1 MRIVILLIILSTTAA
16 AKTISYGKLQDV
28 DQTFHPKT
36 HLELIELA
44 AKYSPSLQE
53 THLKL
58 ISAKD
63 NLATSMQSVMPL
75 FSLDASWQK
84 NENMFSELPNVAV
97 SSNWKN
103 HYGGILSGSLAQ
115 TRNFNGINQWM
126 PTLRYQQP
134 LLRGFGTEVN
144 TSHIISAQEEMSEI
158 QIRAEESL
166 SALILDLERKLTQA
180 SILDKKIK
188 LTQQMISLNDH
199 QILLREKRIEA
210 GEVARS
216 ALNNIHLSGQKLRLQ
231 LSDLEQDQIHL
242 LGAINQLVGA
252 DISLD
257 KMAQTEISPNIQA
270 FLPSSAEELKKIA
283 KQYAYDIKHFQ
294 IQQKASERAIA
305 LEKNAA
311 EIDANLYV
319 QTESW
324 NKKTE
329 WGVSVNIPLNDR
341 RHQQSMTRVKI
352 QKRQQQINFAHMQNE
367 LDNKINQYIQ
377 LLKKS
382 QQSVDFARLSLEE
395 AKKVWEIYQ
404 KKYQANLVSALEV
417 EKAFLDWYDS
427 AIVNI
432 ERSHSLTLSKIE
444 VLHSVG
450 YLLPALKITLVPD
463 DEIQL

>member
-1 MRIVILLIILSTTAA
+1 
-16 AKTISYGKLQDV
+16 
-28 DQTFHPKT
+28 
-36 HLELIELA
+36 
-44 AKYSPSLQE
+44 
-53 THLKL
+53 
-58 ISAKD
+58 
-63 NLATSMQSVMPL
+63 
-75 FSLDASWQK
+75 
-84 NENMFSELPNVAV
+84 
-97 SSNWKN
+97 
-103 HYGGILSGSLAQ
+103 
-115 TRNFNGINQWM
+115 
-126 PTLRYQQP
+126 
-134 LLRGFGTEVN
+134 
-144 TSHIISAQEEMSEI
+144 
-158 QIRAEESL
+158 
-166 SALILDLERKLTQA
+166 
-180 SILDKKIK
+180 
-188 LTQQMISLNDH
+188 MISLNDH

-283 KQYAYDIKHFQ
+283 KQFAYDIKHFQ

>member
-283 KQYAYDIKHFQ
+283 KQFAYDIKHFQ

-311 EIDANLYV
+311 EFDANLYV
-319 QTESW
+319 QT
-324 NKKTE
+324 
-329 WGVSVNIPLNDR
+329 
-341 RHQQSMTRVKI
+341 
-352 QKRQQQINFAHMQNE
+352 
-367 LDNKINQYIQ
+367 
-377 LLKKS
+377 
-382 QQSVDFARLSLEE
+382 
-395 AKKVWEIYQ
+395 
-404 KKYQANLVSALEV
+404 
-417 EKAFLDWYDS
+417 
-427 AIVNI
+427 
-432 ERSHSLTLSKIE
+432 
-444 VLHSVG
+444 
-450 YLLPALKITLVPD
+450 
-463 DEIQL
+463 